1 MFKVIDTHTH
11 FDAEEFDE
19 DRAEAFARAK
29 EAGVG
34 KVFLPAIDVKTTH
47 AVLALA
53 KEYPGYAYPMIGL
66 HPEEVKADWKE
77 QLAELRKILEEHR
90 MIGNAN
96 PAGESG
102 NANPAGES
110 GNANPADGFP
120 QFSDFIA
127 IGEVGLD
134 YYWSREFENEQLEA
148 FEEQVKWSVETQL
161 PLMIHCRKA
170 QNEMVHLLRKYEKEL
185 PGGVFHCFTGNQKEA
200 EELLSFD
207 KFVLGVGGVS
217 TFKSSH
223 LREDLPAVVPLD
235 RIVLETDSPYMA
247 PVPYRGKRN
256 ESAFVVEV
264 LKTLAKAYGISEEE
278 FARQTSLN
286 AERFFPLSVSQV

>member
-11 FDAEEFDE
+11 LDAEEFDE
-19 DRAEAFARAK
+19 DRAEAFARAR

-47 AVLALA
+47 AVLALSR
-53 KEYPGYAYPMIGL
+53 EYPGYAYPMIGL
-66 HPEEVKADWKE
+66 HPEEVKADWKD
-77 QLAELRKILEEHR
+77 QLAELRKILDAQR
-90 MIGNAN
+90 N
-96 PAGESG
+96 
-102 NANPAGES
+102 
-110 GNANPADGFP
+110 
-120 QFSDFIA
+120 DFIA
-127 IGEVGLD
+127 VGEVGLD
-134 YYWSREFENEQLEA
+134 YYWSREFEQEQLEA
-148 FEEQVKWSVETQL
+148 FEEQVKWSVETRL

-170 QNEMVHLLRKYEKEL
+170 QNEMVHLLRKYQKDL

-207 KFVLGVGGVS
+207 NFVLGIGGVS

-223 LREDLPAVVPLD
+223 LREDLPAVVPMN

-247 PVPYRGKRN
+247 PVPFRGKRN

-264 LKTLAKAYGISEEE
+264 LKTLAKAYNVSEEE
-278 FARQTSLN
+278 FAKQTN
-286 AERFFPLSVSQV
+286 ETVEKVFHIE

>member
-11 FDAEEFDE
+11 LDAEEFNE
-19 DRAEAFARAK
+19 DRAEAFVRAR

-34 KVFLPAIDVKTTH
+34 KVFLPAIDVKTTN
-47 AVLALA
+47 AVLALSR
-53 KEYPGYAYPMIGL
+53 EYLGYAYPMIGL

-77 QLAELRKILEEHR
+77 QLAELRKMQI
-90 MIGNAN
+90 
-96 PAGESG
+96 
-102 NANPAGES
+102 
-110 GNANPADGFP
+110 
-120 QFSDFIA
+120 SDFIA
-127 IGEVGLD
+127 IGEIGLD
-134 YYWSREFENEQLEA
+134 YYWSREFEQEQLEA
-148 FEEQVKWSVETQL
+148 FEEQVKWAIETRL

-170 QNEMVHLLRKYEKEL
+170 QNEMVHLLRQYQKDL

-207 KFVLGVGGVS
+207 NFVLGIGGVS

-223 LREDLPAVVPLD
+223 LREDLPAVVPMN

-247 PVPYRGKRN
+247 PVPFRGKRN

-264 LKTLAKAYGISEEE
+264 LKTLAKAYGVSDEE
-278 FARQTSLN
+278 FAKQTN
-286 AERFFPLSVSQV
+286 ETVERVFHIE